1 MVKKDTE
8 SFAVFGATRVLLCA
22 LVFFNVSC
30 RLKEKVP
37 LQLDGAELL
46 HLD

>member
-1 MVKKDTE
+1 MVKEDTE

-30 RLKEKVP
+30 RLKRESSASNEWSGTFDV
-37 LQLDGAELL
+37 
-46 HLD
+46 